1 MSAPLKNTGEGPK
14 RPPESSQSPSSKKLR
29 ETVRFYEKV
38 WTGTGSPGVHGEAVQ
53 MDVDQLERRLAEER
67 GTKSPQ
73 MAYAT
78 AVGPDGGFQAGFTK
92 IVAMRLI
99 SSKSKTIL
107 TIQPLNSI
115 DNLDIHNLLND

>member
-14 RPPESSQSPSSKKLR
+14 RPPESPQSPSTKKLR

-53 MDVDQLERRLAEER
+53 MDVDQLERRLAEDRE
-67 GTKSPQ
+67 TKSPQ
-73 MAYAT
+73 LAYAR
-78 AVGPDGGFQAGFTK
+78 AVGPDGGFQAGFIR

-99 SSKSKTIL
+99 SNRKQKF
-107 TIQPLNSI
+107 
-115 DNLDIHNLLND
+115 